1 MLNSKFSVIAAC
13 VASAFAVQ
21 GAIAAEDGSYNG
33 SFRYENQDQS
43 WVGENI
49 RFTYDKGSSET
60 DTDGVAVRESSA
72 FTVGGADTK
81 TIVFDYA
88 GSAPGQ
94 DYAALFVRNRDTF
107 DPSKKGP
114 SVDMT
119 ATDSITINS
128 NDVGIWMQNNTQVEE
143 LPANHTSVNLTSKDI
158 TINAES
164 IAIAAFSNSEIN
176 LVSTGGAIVL
186 RADHA
191 IDTRGNSLVNIN
203 ANGGAERVVIE
214 GDVVFETP
222 ILNSG
227 NLINS
232 TVNLVLQ
239 GTDSSWTGDIF
250 MTYPSDVSEDTV
262 GTVNGMSLT
271 LADGASWVIP
281 AKTSGAAL
289 DAEATIKNGIIN
301 NLKLD
306 GGIVTINDIDRD
318 LKVGTLTGEGS
329 VVLAAKAV
337 DAEEGQT
344 FQTASFSLAQD
355 GTAEGAKLNVGFSGI
370 TADDVDDPEA
380 AMQQLAGAVAVT
392 GAEQTITVEEGDI
405 NGAITTVVDADGTQG
420 AVVQGDNTKLDGLTG
435 VTVLTALQWRHET
448 NDLTKRM
455 GELRDSPE
463 GVGAWARL
471 YGSEQAYDKRDVTLE
486 STSVQVG
493 ADYRL
498 GDWTVGGSFSYTD
511 GSADLLGGDADT
523 ESYGLAVYGTWL
535 ADNGMFVDL
544 IGKYS
549 RLENDFSVGNMKG
562 DSKNNA
568 FSVSAEFG
576 WRFKPTKL
584 VFVEP
589 QAELTYGRIAG
600 DDFAASNGVSVT
612 QDDYDTLLGRIGAR
626 AGFNLPND
634 RGNVYLRVSG
644 VYDFQGEAQS
654 TYVKGADREV
664 YKDDLGGGWVEY
676 ALGANVKLTE
686 TTYSYVDFERTSG
699 GDVEENWRWNV
710 GLRTVF

>member
-1 MLNSKFSVIAAC
+1 MLNTKFSVIAAC

-21 GAIAAEDGSYNG
+21 GAIAAEDGTYTGSYK
-33 SFRYENQDQS
+33 FINQNQS
-43 WVGENI
+43 WTGENVHFI
-49 RFTYDKGSSET
+49 YNKGSSQS
-60 DTDGVAVRESSA
+60 DVDGIAVRESSA
-72 FTVGGADTK
+72 FTVGGTDTK
-81 TIVFDYA
+81 TIVFDYEV
-88 GSAPGQ
+88 SASNNV
-94 DYAALFVRNRDTF
+94 AAVFVRNGDSP
-107 DPSKKGP
+107 DPSEKGP

-128 NDVGIWMQNNTQVEE
+128 NDVGIWMQNNTETSD
-143 LPANHTSVNLTSKDI
+143 LPTNHTTVNLKSKDI
-158 TINAES
+158 TITADN

-176 LVSTGGAIVL
+176 LESTGGAIEL
-186 RADHA
+186 RAEQV
-191 IDTRGNSLVNIN
+191 IDTRGNSLININ
-203 ANGGAERVVIE
+203 KNGAAERVVLE
-214 GDVVFETP
+214 GDIFFETP

-232 TVNLVLQ
+232 SVNLVLE
-239 GTDSSWTGDIF
+239 GADSSWTGDVF
-250 MTYPSDVSEDTV
+250 MQYPSNVSEETV
-262 GTVNGMSLT
+262 GTVKGMSLT
-271 LADGASWVIP
+271 LTDGAAWVIP
-281 AKTSGAAL
+281 AKTSGVTL
-289 DAEATIKNGIIN
+289 DAEATVKKGIVN
-301 NLKLD
+301 TLTLD

-318 LKVGTLTGEGS
+318 LKVGTLTGEGT

-344 FQTASFSLAQD
+344 FQTASFSLAQNGSAKD
-355 GTAEGAKLNVGFSGI
+355 AKLNVGFSGI

-380 AMQQLAGAVAVT
+380 AMKQLAGAVAVT

-405 NGAITTVVDADGTQG
+405 NGAITTVVDAEGNQG
-420 AVVQGDNTKLDGLTG
+420 AAVQGDNTKLDGLTG
-435 VTVLTALQWRHET
+435 VTVLSALQWRHET
-448 NDLTKRM
+448 NDLIKRM

-463 GVGAWARL
+463 GVGAWVRL

-493 ADYRL
+493 SDYRL

-568 FSVSAEFG
+568 FSVSAEVG
-576 WRFKPTKL
+576 WRFEPTKL

-600 DDFAASNGVSVT
+600 DDFTASNGVSVT

-626 AGFNLPND
+626 AGFNLPDD

-654 TYVKGADREV
+654 TYVKGSDREA

-699 GDVEENWRWNV
+699 GDIEENWRWNV